1 MSYLQRLLDAA
12 PSVLSIAPGNAAPS
26 PVVAHDQRLG
36 QFPHLMDQLMPAQ
49 QPEHSP
55 PPPPP
60 VHVGRRSTPAAAEL
74 APTVAAAPLPF
85 PDPAATTLPRN
96 RATPS
101 PPPAQD
107 LATASATDRP
117 ADPAAPSTE
126 AMAVMPVVEGSS
138 ALSHPQDPT
147 PFARPLS
154 AVTEAAA
161 PGLAAHLVHISAS
174 PFTVPAWPIAD
185 TDFRPL
191 EDASTRS
198 DPDDPRGLPQTLP
211 PAPATA
217 RPLAPVTPSPGA
229 RPGEHQTAPAP
240 VVSLKAPA
248 DIAPSPL
255 AGVPETV
262 APAPQPAPAAA
273 RSTEQRDVQ
282 TVERRVE
289 QLPTPVS
296 TTQPMTA
303 AEVSVIGPIRI
314 GSPGLRE
321 MRARGWG

>member
-12 PSVLSIAPGNAAPS
+12 PSVLSMTPGNAAPS
-26 PVVAHDQRLG
+26 PVFAHDQRLG
-36 QFPHLMDQLMPAQ
+36 QFPDLLDQPLPTQ
-49 QPEHSP
+49 QAEASP
-55 PPPPP
+55 PPSPPVEVNRMSPPP
-60 VHVGRRSTPAAAEL
+60 AAEL

-85 PDPAATTLPRN
+85 PDSDVITLPRN
-96 RATPS
+96 GATPA
-101 PPPAQD
+101 PPPAEAW
-107 LATASATDRP
+107 ATAPATDRP
-117 ADPAAPSTE
+117 ADPAAPRSE
-126 AMAVMPVVEGSS
+126 AMAGMPVVQSS
-138 ALSHPQDPT
+138 RTLSHPEEPT
-147 PFARPLS
+147 PFARPLF

-161 PGLAAHLVHISAS
+161 PGLASHLLPISAS
-174 PFTVPAWPIAD
+174 PIPVPAWPIAD
-185 TDFRPL
+185 ADFRPL

-198 DPDDPRGLPQTLP
+198 DPEDPRGLPQTLP

-229 RPGEHQTAPAP
+229 RPGEHQSAPAP
-240 VVSLKAPA
+240 VVTLEAPA

-255 AGVPETV
+255 AGVPQ
-262 APAPQPAPAAA
+262 AASPAPQPAPAAA
-273 RSTEQRDVQ
+273 RSTEQRDAQ

-296 TTQPMTA
+296 TTLPMTA

-321 MRARGWG
+321 IRARGWA